1 MDSTTPDFSTVFQAA
16 ESSLSKSIKFWLLLI
31 GECISIPTYVFV
43 IYQFVTRRTLY
54 GALYNHVVIV
64 NLFVALSVLLTDVVC
79 HMIFLRSGRLFP
91 STNGMCLL
99 WQYMDY
105 GIWYADLSLKFW
117 ASIERHI
124 LIFHSTILN
133 TKSRRLLFHY
143 LPLVLFTLY
152 CPLVYIYMILI
163 YPTSEQP
170 DFTVLFCAGP
180 FFYFTIPPWFVW
192 YESVVHYVTPIVF
205 AMLITA
211 ALPLRV
217 FLQKHRLHVG
227 NSWRQYRK
235 MTIQLLSIVGVYVFD
250 LPYVFVTIV
259 RWSGASDFAT
269 DLQAPYFYYCTF
281 IPMMLFPF
289 ATIGSVP
296 DVKRKLCDFLC
307 PNWQRR
313 TNTVVPRTLL
323 QLKTQTIMA

>member
-16 ESSLSKSIKFWLLLI
+16 ESSLSKSIKFWLLLV
-31 GECISIPTYVFV
+31 GECLSIPAYLFV
-43 IYQFVTRRTLY
+43 IQQFVTRRALFS
-54 GALYNHVVIV
+54 ALYNHVVIV

-79 HMIFLRSGRLFP
+79 HLIFLRWGRLLP
-91 STNGMCLL
+91 STHGMCVL

-105 GIWYADLSLKFW
+105 GFWYADLSLKLW
-117 ASIERHI
+117 ASIERHM
-124 LIFHSTILN
+124 LIFHANVLN
-133 TKSRRLLFHY
+133 TKARRLLLHY
-143 LPLVLFTLY
+143 LPLALFTFY
-152 CPLVYIYMILI
+152 CPLVYVYLI
-163 YPTSEQP
+163 FFHPSDEQL
-170 DFTVLFCAGP
+170 DFSVLFCGGP

-269 DLQAPYFYYCTF
+269 NIQAPYFYYCTF
-281 IPMMLFPF
+281 IPMILFPF
-289 ATIGSVP
+289 ATIVSVP
-296 DVKRKLCDFLC
+296 DLKRTLSNLFHS
-307 PNWQRR
+307 NGQRQM
-313 TNTVVPRTLL
+313 NTVGPRTRIPV
-323 QLKTQTIMA
+323 KTQTIMA